1 MTQIQK
7 KKLADVLCDFGKYI
21 ATAVPL
27 GYFIADKPGV
37 GYLVIAT
44 TISGVL
50 FITYGLILTK
60 YAEEYSVKNGKSHK
74 RKVKIL
80 KNAVFQIEEQ
90 P

>member
-1 MTQIQK
+1 MTQNQK

-27 GYFIADKPGV
+27 GYFVADKPGV

-44 TISGVL
+44 TVFGVL
-50 FITYGLILTK
+50 YITYGLILTK
-60 YAEEYSVKNGKSHK
+60 YAEDDFTKNGKPHK

-80 KNAVFQIEEQ
+80 KNAVFLIEEQ
-90 P
+90 L